1 MGSDPEKPLGVRPLQ
16 VFAWFTAAAGFL
28 LIIAGGL
35 VTSTGSGLAVPD
47 WPLSYGSLFPPM
59 VGGIRY
65 EHTHRL
71 VAAGVGLLTLLL
83 TLAILAAEKR
93 RWVRRLALAA
103 FAAVVLQGILGGLT
117 VLLLLPAPIS
127 IAHATLG
134 QTFFALLA
142 VLATVLGPGWNTL
155 WGQTLQGLTPEG
167 LTPRRVPWGL
177 FLSMTALVY
186 LQLLLG
192 AALRHLGWS
201 APLLAAHGTGAIL
214 AGAVLLRAA
223 FVCLRDYSD
232 RPEYVGPARILLLL
246 VPLQILLGL
255 LTFLQGSNPFTA
267 TGHVAVGALLLA
279 TSAVLT
285 THSLR
290 AALAPLPGSAPL
302 SRRQSGGARLADLLE
317 LTKPRLTILS
327 VLTVLLGFL
336 MGQVGPF
343 PWGRFIATLIG
354 TTLVGAAAA
363 ALNQAMEWQAD
374 SRMSR
379 TRTRPI
385 PSGRVSP
392 EAGLAVGVTLSIAGL
407 ATLSFGVHL
416 LAAALAALTLVTY
429 LFIYTPLKSRSA
441 LCTLL
446 GAVPGALPPMIG
458 WAAARG
464 MLGLPAW
471 WLFSILFLWQLPHF
485 LALAWQFRSD
495 YRQAGFRM
503 LPVLDPEGGLTFRQV
518 VLYLAALLPVSLL
531 PVGLGFAGWLYFSV
545 ALAGGVIF
553 LGLGLATAR
562 ARSGQT
568 AHRLFLA
575 SVVYLPVLL
584 TTLTLDRVIS

>member
-1 MGSDPEKPLGVRPLQ
+1 MKAEASAGAMRLLAQ
-16 VFAWFTAAAGFL
+16 FTAFAGFL
-28 LIIAGGL
+28 LVIAGGL

-59 VGGIRY
+59 VAGVRT

-71 VAAGVGLLTLLL
+71 IAAGVGLSTLILTLGL
-83 TLAILAAEKR
+83 LAAEKR
-93 RWVRRLALAA
+93 RWVRRLALGA

-127 IAHATLG
+127 IAHAALG

-142 VLATVLGPGWNTL
+142 VLAMVVSPGWKSSQD
-155 WGQTLQGLTPEG
+155 QTASARNGHA
-167 LTPRRVPWGL
+167 PWGL
-177 FLSMTALVY
+177 LFLTTAFLY

-192 AALRHLGWS
+192 AALRHLRWNT
-201 APLLAAHGTGAIL
+201 PLLAVHG
-214 AGAVLLRAA
+214 AGAVLTTGLLLRAA
-223 FVCLRDYSD
+223 FVCLRDHSD
-232 RPEYVGPARILLLL
+232 RPGFSRPARLLLML
-246 VPLQILLGL
+246 VPLQLILGL
-255 LTFLQGSNPFTA
+255 FTFLRGADVVSA

-279 TSAVLT
+279 TTAVLT
-285 THSLR
+285 AQALR
-290 AALAPLPGSAPL
+290 AASGSSSGSPFPL
-302 SRRQSGGARLADLLE
+302 ARLADILE

-327 VLTVLLGFL
+327 VVTVLLGFL
-336 MGQVGPF
+336 MGQTGPF
-343 PWGRFIATLIG
+343 PWGRFIATLLG
-354 TTLVGAAAA
+354 TTLVGAGAA
-363 ALNQAMEWQAD
+363 ALNQTMEWRAD
-374 SRMSR
+374 SRMVR

-392 EAGLAVGVTLSIAGL
+392 EAGLVVGVTSSIAGL
-407 ATLSFGVHL
+407 VTLSFGVHL

-464 MLGLPAW
+464 ILGLPAW
-471 WLFSILFLWQLPHF
+471 WLFSVLFLWQLPHF
-485 LALAWQFRSD
+485 LALAWQFRED

-503 LPVLDPEGGLTFRQV
+503 LPVLDPEGDLTFRQA

-545 ALAGGVIF
+545 ALAGGLTF
-553 LGLGLATAR
+553 LGLGMYTAR
-562 ARSGQT
+562 TRSRRT

>member
-1 MGSDPEKPLGVRPLQ
+1 MRLLAQ
-16 VFAWFTAAAGFL
+16 LTAIAGFL

-142 VLATVLGPGWNTL
+142 VLATVLSPGWK
-155 WGQTLQGLTPEG
+155 GSQAEAPC
-167 LTPRRVPWGL
+167 GL
-177 FLSMTALVY
+177 FLWMTPLVY

-201 APLLAAHGTGAIL
+201 TPLLAAHGTGAIL
-214 AGAVLLRAA
+214 AAAVLLRAA
-223 FVCLRDYSD
+223 SVCLRDYSD

-255 LTFLQGSNPFTA
+255 LTFLRGSNPLTA
-267 TGHVAVGALLLA
+267 TAHVAVGALLLA

-285 THSLR
+285 AHSLR
-290 AALAPLPGSAPL
+290 AALTPLSGSAPP
-302 SRRQSGGARLADLLE
+302 SRRQSGFRPLPARLAEILE

-343 PWGRFIATLIG
+343 PWGRFIATLVG
-354 TTLVGAAAA
+354 TALVGAGAA
-363 ALNQAMEWQAD
+363 ALNQTMEWPAD

-392 EAGLAVGVTLSIAGL
+392 EAGLAVGVSLSIAGL
-407 ATLSFGVHL
+407 AILSFVVHL

-464 MLGLPAW
+464 TLGLPAW
-471 WLFSILFLWQLPHF
+471 WLFSFLFLWQLPHF

-545 ALAGGVIF
+545 ALAGGLIF

-562 ARSGQT
+562 TRSGQT